1 MDINLMVLNVGNT
14 RTAFGVFVAGAL
26 EHVARVSNDDKDR
39 WPEVIREAWSR
50 IAGSESPA
58 VAGASVNPGTME
70 ALEHVVQ
77 RETGQK
83 VEWVGREIDLPLRVL
98 TDPPQETGVD
108 RVVTMAAAYEQL
120 GKACVVVDAG
130 TAITVN
136 ACNDKGEFLGGA
148 ILPGA
153 AMQFRALNEYTAK
166 LPLVTLEVPKGVFGR
181 NTTEAIRHGV
191 YHGIR
196 GTVKELL
203 ENYAT
208 ELGFWP
214 EAIATGGDAQKLFDG
229 WELVHAISPDLTL
242 YGIALSYTNHHI
254 KHGT

>member
-108 RVVTMAAAYEQL
+108 RVVTMAA
-120 GKACVVVDAG
+120 
-130 TAITVN
+130 
-136 ACNDKGEFLGGA
+136 
-148 ILPGA
+148 
-153 AMQFRALNEYTAK
+153 
-166 LPLVTLEVPKGVFGR
+166 
-181 NTTEAIRHGV
+181 
-191 YHGIR
+191 
-196 GTVKELL
+196 
-203 ENYAT
+203 
-208 ELGFWP
+208 
-214 EAIATGGDAQKLFDG
+214 
-229 WELVHAISPDLTL
+229 
-242 YGIALSYTNHHI
+242 
-254 KHGT
+254 